1 MPKLSKRSKTVKKS
15 HKTANKPRKTD
26 KKPRKTAKK
35 SRKTNSHKTV
45 KKSNFDKYLESL
57 KRELNGGGYSIDVG
71 AEQIAGQSPVVS
83 YNDCAP
89 PSVLNH
95 ELVQSGCGSRCG
107 TTLSGGSNKSKRRT
121 NKKSKRNN
129 KKSKRR
135 TNKKQKGGMGV
146 YPLEGEKG
154 NFSADMKTRE
164 FGCKQPNW
172 GVNCI

>member
-35 SRKTNSHKTV
+35 SRKTKSHKTV
-45 KKSNFDKYLESL
+45 KKSKFDKYLESL
-57 KRELNGGGYSIDVG
+57 EIELNGGGYSIDVG
-71 AEQIAGQSPVVS
+71 AEQIAGQAPVVS

-121 NKKSKRNN
+121 NKKSKRTN
-129 KKSKRR
+129 KKSKR